1 MAEQALAVQ
10 EYESWQVM
18 KQVPAKRKAVGSDT
32 EPSIQW
38 KKKKTSG
45 SLQTKN
51 AVQALNEYKPG
62 MNRLV
67 PGVVSNEELCAT
79 NEVFERVEL
88 LELFT
93 VFMPANSSS
102 TVTSYHSL
110 GDYPATLHGS

>member
-67 PGVVSNEELCAT
+67 PGVVSNEELCQVWSMLSLVRAG
-79 NEVFERVEL
+79 
-88 LELFT
+88 
-93 VFMPANSSS
+93 P
-102 TVTSYHSL
+102 VTPPTSR
-110 GDYPATLHGS
+110 

>member
-38 KKKKTSG
+38 KKKKTSV

-62 MNRLV
+62 MNQVCCLV
-67 PGVVSNEELCAT
+67 LLVTRNSARSGVCC
-79 NEVFERVEL
+79 
-88 LELFT
+88 
-93 VFMPANSSS
+93 P
-102 TVTSYHSL
+102 
-110 GDYPATLHGS
+110 

>member
-10 EYESWQVM
+10 EYESWQDM

-67 PGVVSNEELCAT
+67 PGVVSYEELCQ
-79 NEVFERVEL
+79 VWSML
-88 LELFT
+88 
-93 VFMPANSSS
+93 SSVRAGP
-102 TVTSYHSL
+102 VTPPTSR
-110 GDYPATLHGS
+110 